1 MRGAAF
7 LVLTAILI
15 AGSMD
20 WPLSCSR
27 EQVQPNCCRG
37 GVCMMKMHQ
46 DVDGACL
53 CSADSPSQRLIVA
66 VRGVLAVPSV
76 VRVPELS
83 SRTSAVAA
91 TASPLL
97 FARSID
103 QPPKAC

>member
-1 MRGAAF
+1 F
-7 LVLTAILI
+7 LVLAAMLI

-76 VRVPELS
+76 VDVPDLS
-83 SRTSAVAA
+83 SPISIAA
-91 TASPLL
+91 TAASPAL
-97 FARSID
+97 FVRSLD